1 MNEIKAY
8 NDIVAKYILGREET
22 KDILLSFVN
31 AVFDDSDYE
40 QIKEIE
46 ILNPFNIQEYQT
58 DKLSVLD
65 LKAKD
70 GKGRSI
76 NIEIQIRGDRN
87 FAHRSLYYWS
97 KLYSNQLKNADKF
110 ETLKPVI
117 CINLVN
123 FVLEENYPKAH
134 NCYLLTNKDNPA
146 LVLTDHLMIHFLELP
161 KVTEFPGVTK
171 LERWMNYFKSE
182 GSEED
187 IMNTVIKDEPM
198 LKKAHNEYTK
208 FTADDKLRL
217 MAISREMA
225 ELDRANSL
233 YEAER
238 KGKEEGIIDSVKNM
252 LKEDIDTRMI
262 ARISGLSIEKIEKIK
277 GDV

>member
-1 MNEIKAY
+1 M
-8 NDIVAKYILGREET
+8 VAKYILGREET
-22 KDILLSFVN
+22 KDILISFVN
-31 AVFDDSDYE
+31 AVFEDSDYE

-46 ILNPFNIQEYQT
+46 ILNPFNIQEYKT
-58 DKLSVLD
+58 DNLSILD

-70 GKGRSI
+70 DKERCI
-76 NIEIQIRGDRN
+76 NIEIQIRGDKN

-97 KLYSNQLKNADKF
+97 KLYSNQLKSTDKY

-123 FVLEENYPKAH
+123 FVLEENYHNAH
-134 NCYLLTNKDNPA
+134 SCYLLTNKDNPK
-146 LVLTDHLMIHFLELP
+146 LILTDHLMIHFLELP
-161 KVTEFPGVTK
+161 KVTEFPGKTK

-198 LKKAHNEYTK
+198 IEKAHNEYTK
-208 FTADDKLRL
+208 FTADEKLSL

-225 ELDRANSL
+225 ELDRTNSL

-238 KGKEEGIIDSVKNM
+238 KGIEKGIIKSVQNM
-252 LKEDIDTRMI
+252 LKENIDMRMI
-262 ARISGLSIEKIEKIK
+262 SRISGLTVEEIEALKADMPKK
-277 GDV
+277 